1 MEKVLEM
8 LMAASF
14 CVGLTFLIINQF
26 KRKSRGT
33 YVERFTTISMGLGF
47 VAGTIWKITQG
58 ADLLAVLYGI
68 GTALSCISAVLAFYK
83 HKESREGINE

>member
-1 MEKVLEM
+1 
-8 LMAASF
+8 
-14 CVGLTFLIINQF
+14 
-26 KRKSRGT
+26 
-33 YVERFTTISMGLGF
+33 MGLGF